1 MHDVS
6 GRPRRDRGI
15 VTAVIGAYLA
25 DQQDVP
31 LHVDDT
37 EWVPLVDG
45 AAYLTELDAQLR
57 AAGPGDTVLISGL
70 ELDPALD
77 LAGRA
82 SSEDG
87 YLPLGRQLAELAAR
101 GVDVR
106 VLLAGRVIASSIPW
120 NGLGP
125 FRANAERVH
134 RLRNLRVGTAQPL
147 AHRVLLDFAGAPL
160 GSNHQKTV
168 VTCVAGRLTAL
179 VAGIDLVED
188 RYDTGRHDRL
198 RHNGARWGWHDL
210 GVRLRGPAARRVW
223 EIFRERWH
231 EATTLPEK
239 SYFRSPWQRRH
250 LNPPDPLP
258 APGAAPEA
266 APVPSPG
273 VRLQVLRSTYRRHQQ
288 VFTTLV
294 AAISAARRYIYI
306 EDQYLDEELGGVAA
320 YELYPHLRAA
330 VYRGVKVI
338 MLGSGERDPGDPG
351 IRLRPINRRLNA
363 DLRRKL
369 VGPLP
374 APLRNSVAVYRLE
387 RCTVHA
393 KLVLI
398 DDAFANIG
406 SANMFSRSMAGIDS
420 EMSVALETTTPAVR
434 DLRVAVWGEH
444 LRTPIDASLRAA
456 LEDLDLAL
464 GIWRPEWLPSGASPH
479 TWQTAGTPDGYTPV
493 ERMLSLIGPRI

>member
-1 MHDVS
+1 
-6 GRPRRDRGI
+6 
-15 VTAVIGAYLA
+15 
-25 DQQDVP
+25 
-31 LHVDDT
+31 
-37 EWVPLVDG
+37 
-45 AAYLTELDAQLR
+45 
-57 AAGPGDTVLISGL
+57 
-70 ELDPALD
+70 
-77 LAGRA
+77 
-82 SSEDG
+82 
-87 YLPLGRQLAELAAR
+87 
-101 GVDVR
+101 
-106 VLLAGRVIASSIPW
+106 
-120 NGLGP
+120 
-125 FRANAERVH
+125 
-134 RLRNLRVGTAQPL
+134 
-147 AHRVLLDFAGAPL
+147 
-160 GSNHQKTV
+160 
-168 VTCVAGRLTAL
+168 
-179 VAGIDLVED
+179 
-188 RYDTGRHDRL
+188 
-198 RHNGARWGWHDL
+198 
-210 GVRLRGPAARRVW
+210 
-223 EIFRERWH
+223 
-231 EATTLPEK
+231 
-239 SYFRSPWQRRH
+239 
-250 LNPPDPLP
+250 
-258 APGAAPEA
+258 
-266 APVPSPG
+266 
-273 VRLQVLRSTYRRHQQ
+273 LQVLRSTYRRHQQ